1 MKKIALINPPFREV
15 KHTIRDA
22 FPLGLGYIKAY
33 CESKGV
39 ACDLFDFSCTK
50 LNDEELVQKYGLNDY
65 EIIGIS
71 TYSLFFSDTVNL
83 INILKR
89 KSNCIVV
96 GGHHA
101 SLCGKKLL
109 EDFPNIDFCLMGFG
123 EKSFYDFVCKLD
135 TDDIYSVMGLCYRKN
150 KQCFENS
157 INYNGIN
164 INEFPIPD
172 RSDIYVD
179 AANYEYDATN
189 EVIHIST
196 SRGCPYR
203 CTYCVNCKNNY
214 WLVRDEENV
223 IDELHREFTKG
234 DFKYI
239 NFVDCNFYVN
249 PDRAEH
255 LIERIRSEF
264 PGVKFSFQTRSDQ
277 VVQNMVRLKKLLSK
291 GDCNITLGIES
302 NSKTVLERYK
312 KGTSPEINQKAIDFL
327 KHTQGQIIV
336 YMIMFEALESLEDI
350 RLSFDFIKNNDLLDY
365 SMVGNIYQTLVPFY
379 GSAYYDEFHDY
390 YTGSIHQRTH
400 PKFVDRRVQKLYDA
414 VCDFRNE
421 YEDRIASAIF
431 GLLNKTRTDLEN
443 EYLFFLTRIQY
454 IVFEYL
460 LVVCETYKICE
471 LALLDGTD
479 FKTSLDCILK
489 YTEEKLNENNDVY

>member
-1 MKKIALINPPFREV
+1 M
-15 KHTIRDA
+15 
-22 FPLGLGYIKAY
+22 
-33 CESKGV
+33 
-39 ACDLFDFSCTK
+39 
-50 LNDEELVQKYGLNDY
+50 
-65 EIIGIS
+65 
-71 TYSLFFSDTVNL
+71 
-83 INILKR
+83 
-89 KSNCIVV
+89 
-96 GGHHA
+96 
-101 SLCGKKLL
+101 
-109 EDFPNIDFCLMGFG
+109 
-123 EKSFYDFVCKLD
+123 
-135 TDDIYSVMGLCYRKN
+135 
-150 KQCFENS
+150 
-157 INYNGIN
+157 
-164 INEFPIPD
+164 
-172 RSDIYVD
+172 
-179 AANYEYDATN
+179 
-189 EVIHIST
+189 
-196 SRGCPYR
+196 
-203 CTYCVNCKNNY
+203 
-214 WLVRDEENV
+214 
-223 IDELHREFTKG
+223 
-234 DFKYI
+234 
-239 NFVDCNFYVN
+239 
-249 PDRAEH
+249 
-255 LIERIRSEF
+255 
-264 PGVKFSFQTRSDQ
+264 
-277 VVQNMVRLKKLLSK
+277 
-291 GDCNITLGIES
+291 GIES

>member
-179 AANYEYDATN
+179 AANYEYDATK

-203 CTYCVNCKNNY
+203 CT
-214 WLVRDEENV
+214 
-223 IDELHREFTKG
+223 
-234 DFKYI
+234 
-239 NFVDCNFYVN
+239 
-249 PDRAEH
+249 
-255 LIERIRSEF
+255 
-264 PGVKFSFQTRSDQ
+264 
-277 VVQNMVRLKKLLSK
+277 
-291 GDCNITLGIES
+291 
-302 NSKTVLERYK
+302 
-312 KGTSPEINQKAIDFL
+312 
-327 KHTQGQIIV
+327 
-336 YMIMFEALESLEDI
+336 
-350 RLSFDFIKNNDLLDY
+350 
-365 SMVGNIYQTLVPFY
+365 
-379 GSAYYDEFHDY
+379 
-390 YTGSIHQRTH
+390 
-400 PKFVDRRVQKLYDA
+400 
-414 VCDFRNE
+414 
-421 YEDRIASAIF
+421 
-431 GLLNKTRTDLEN
+431 
-443 EYLFFLTRIQY
+443 
-454 IVFEYL
+454 
-460 LVVCETYKICE
+460 
-471 LALLDGTD
+471 
-479 FKTSLDCILK
+479 
-489 YTEEKLNENNDVY
+489 